1 MEVRPTV
8 VEFLC
13 LTCGTQ
19 GTRLVAGGAEETATT
34 AEPGL
39 EPGFFNCPRCGAE
52 VLQPAPRPVA
62 LAR

>member
-1 MEVRPTV
+1 MEVRPAV

-19 GTRLVAGGAEETATT
+19 GTHLVEGGAEETATT

-39 EPGFFNCPRCGAE
+39 QPGFNCPRCGAE
-52 VLQPAPRPVA
+52 VLRPAPRPVA